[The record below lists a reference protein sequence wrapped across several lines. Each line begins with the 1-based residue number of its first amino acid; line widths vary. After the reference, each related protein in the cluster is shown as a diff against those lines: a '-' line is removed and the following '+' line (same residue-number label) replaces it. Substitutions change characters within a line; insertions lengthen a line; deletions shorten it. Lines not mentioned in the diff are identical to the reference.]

1 MYASSSGGRMYSR
14 TVQPRYPDEYSASTR
29 DVLGE
34 LVTGLKKLGFNG
46 YCLTIE
52 EPATLHERRRFVL
65 SSDQN
70 WLTHYYEKNFAAEDP
85 VLLAARRSHG
95 AFSWTSGSDEPSLMS
110 PRSAVLRAA
119 DDFGYKNGLTMSHH
133 LGRLGLAVLSAT
145 VDVHESPMRL
155 LQEQEQRDL
164 RVLLEKSTDAVLQ
177 DWHHEQ
183 DQLPQ
188 LTGREHQIL
197 RLSALGKSS
206 EQIAGQL
213 NVAEVTIRFHLK
225 AARAKLKASNKTEA
239 VAKAIAM
246 GLIQL

>member
-1 MYASSSGGRMYSR
+1 MYSQ
-14 TVQPRYPDEYSASTR
+14 TVQPRYPDEYSSSTQ

-34 LVTGLKKLGFNG
+34 LVAGLKKLGFNG

-65 SSDQN
+65 SSDQG

-95 AFSWTSGSDEPSLMS
+95 AFSWTSGTDEPSLMS

-164 RVLLEKSTDAVLQ
+164 RVLLERSTEGVLN
-177 DWHHEQ
+177 DWQH
-183 DQLPQ
+183 DRDDVPS

-197 RLSALGKSS
+197 RLSALGLSS
-206 EQIAGQL
+206 EQIASQL
-213 NVAEVTIRFHLK
+213 NVAEVTVRFHLK
-225 AARAKLKASNKTEA
+225 ASRKKLSAANKTEA
-239 VAKAIAM
+239 VAKAIAL

>member
-1 MYASSSGGRMYSR
+1 MYSQ
-14 TVQPRYPDEYSASTR
+14 TVQPRYPDEYSSSTQ

-34 LVTGLKKLGFNG
+34 LVAGLKKLGFNG

-65 SSDQN
+65 STDKA
-70 WLTHYYEKNFAAEDP
+70 WLSYYYKNNFAAEDP

-95 AFSWTSGSDEPSLMS
+95 NFVWSSGTNEPSLMS
-110 PRSAVLRAA
+110 SKSVVLRAA

-155 LQEQEQRDL
+155 LQDQERREL
-164 RVLLEKSTDAVLQ
+164 RVLLEKSTEAVLQ
-177 DWHHEQ
+177 DWRHDQE
-183 DQLPQ
+183 QLPQ

-197 RLSALGKSS
+197 RLSALGLSS

-225 AARAKLKASNKTEA
+225 AARRKLKASNKTEA